1 MENNYQLKK
10 HIKRVHGMEAK
21 LNAGYE
27 MWLQKGL
34 TEAMKE
40 TILNWLVKKN
50 YITVEWEKDLRY
62 LIYTK

>member
-1 MENNYQLKK
+1 MENNYHLKK
-10 HIKRVHGMEAK
+10 HVKRVHGMEAK

-50 YITVEWEKDLRY
+50 YITVE
-62 LIYTK
+62 